1 MKKKKDEEKIIIPE
15 GHKLRTRRDF
25 LSHGLISMGAFTAI
39 PSLLSILSSKAHAAT
54 DCAVAE
60 AIIGKTPI
68 IIFDLAGGANI
79 AGSNV
84 MVGGAGG
91 QIDFLQAYTTLGLPP
106 DMHPKNQGQLNTE
119 LGLAFHN
126 DSGMLR
132 GILDNV
138 SAGTRAKI
146 DGGIFASSS
155 SDDTQNN
162 PLNPM
167 YWLNA
172 AGAQGSLTN
181 LAGTRN
187 SESGGRSRSPAMS
200 INPSAQP
207 VTINRPEDA
216 LALVNIGRLN
226 SIFSNSQAQRILK
239 ATQKMSEQ
247 KIQNFSSQS
256 LPEQIKALVS
266 CGYIQSQ
273 DILNKFSEDSINASR
288 DADVQAVFG
297 NLNSG
302 DYRKTA
308 TLAKL
313 VLEGYIGAATIEKGG
328 YDYHNR
334 TRASGEVRDEQA
346 GDLIG
351 KVLELAARK
360 QKDVMVLV
368 YTDGGVTARA
378 EIDDSNNGRGKYVWS
393 GDSGQRSSAFMMV
406 YRHAGKAILRTGKR
420 QVGWFKESGSVE
432 NSAMVTSNSSVNLS
446 KAIVANYLSLSGEEG
461 RLDSIVGDNPFGQD
475 LDKYLIFN
483 KL

>member
-1 MKKKKDEEKIIIPE
+1 MTKKKEEKIVIPE
-15 GHKLRTRRDF
+15 GHTLKTRRDF
-25 LSHGLISMGAFTAI
+25 LSHGLISMGALTAV
-39 PSLLSILSSKAHAAT
+39 PSLLGVLSNQAYAAV
-54 DCAVAE
+54 DCEVAQ
-60 AIIGKTPI
+60 AIVGKTPI
-68 IIFDLAGGANI
+68 LIFDLAGGANLP
-79 AGSNV
+79 GSNV

-91 QIDFLQAYTTLGLPP
+91 QMDFLQSYTTLGLPP

-119 LGLAFHN
+119 LGLAFHG
-126 DSGMLR
+126 DSGILR
-132 GILDNV
+132 GIQDNT
-138 SAGTRAKI
+138 SAATRAKV
-146 DGGIFASSS
+146 DGGVFASSS

-200 INPSAQP
+200 INPAAQP

-226 SIFSNSQAQRILK
+226 TVFSRNQAQRILK
-239 ATQKMSEQ
+239 ATQRMSEQ
-247 KIQNFSSQS
+247 RINNFSSKS

-273 DILNKFSEDSINASR
+273 DVLNKFSEEAINASS

-297 NLNSG
+297 NLNNG
-302 DYRKTA
+302 DDRKTA

-334 TRASGEVRDEQA
+334 TRATGEQRDESA
-346 GDLIG
+346 GVLIG

-360 QKDVMVLV
+360 QKDLMILV

-378 EIDDSNNGRGKYVWS
+378 EIDDSNDGRGKYVWS

-406 YRHAGKAILRTGKR
+406 YRNAGRATLRTGKR
-420 QVGWFKESGSVE
+420 QIGWFKESGSVE
-432 NSAMVTSNSSVNLS
+432 NSAMATSNSSVNLS
-446 KAIVANYLSLSGEEG
+446 KAIVANYLALSGEEG
-461 RLDSIVGDNPFGQD
+461 RLDAVVGDNPFGQD

>member
-1 MKKKKDEEKIIIPE
+1 MKKKDEKIIIPE

-25 LSHGLISMGAFTAI
+25 LSHGLISMGALTAV
-39 PSLLSILSSKAHAAT
+39 PSLLGVLSSKAHAAM
-54 DCAVAE
+54 DCEVAQAV
-60 AIIGKTPI
+60 IGKTPI

-79 AGSNV
+79 PGSNV

-91 QIDFLQAYTTLGLPP
+91 QMDFLQSYTTLGLPP
-106 DMHPKNQGQLNTE
+106 DMHPSNQGQLDTQ
-119 LGLAFHN
+119 LGLAFHG
-126 DSGMLR
+126 DSSMLR
-132 GILDNV
+132 GILDNT
-138 SAGTRAKI
+138 SGTTQAKI

-172 AGAQGSLTN
+172 AGAQGSLAN
-181 LAGTRN
+181 LAGTRD
-187 SESGGRSRSPAMS
+187 SESGGRSRSPSMS
-200 INPSAQP
+200 INPAAQP
-207 VTINRPEDA
+207 VRINRPEDA

-226 SIFSNSQAQRILK
+226 SVFSRSQAQRILK
-239 ATQKMSEQ
+239 ATQRMSEQ
-247 KIQNFSSQS
+247 RINNFSNQS

-273 DILNKFSEDSINASR
+273 DVLNRFSEDAINASN
-288 DADVQAVFG
+288 DSDVNAVFG
-297 NLNSG
+297 NLNNS
-302 DYRKTA
+302 DDRKTA

-334 TRASGEVRDEQA
+334 TRSSGEQRDEQA
-346 GDLIG
+346 GRLIG
-351 KVLELAARK
+351 KVMELAARK
-360 QKDVMVLV
+360 QKDVMILV
-368 YTDGGVTARA
+368 YTDGGVAARA
-378 EIDDSNNGRGKYVWS
+378 EIDDSAAGRGKYVWT

-406 YRHAGKAILRTGKR
+406 YRHEGRATLRTGKR
-420 QVGWFKESGSVE
+420 QIGWFKESGSVE
-432 NSAMVTSNSSVNLS
+432 NSAMVTSNSSVNLA

-461 RLDSIVGDNPFGQD
+461 RLEGVVGDNPFGRD